1 MRAFVCPA
9 IKFGTQFT
17 LDMARAQKST
27 KTAQRISAQ
36 VSRALREGALYVFG
50 ALALILWYALF
61 TYDINDP
68 SFSQATSTSVVNNS
82 VGRVGAYASGF
93 LFDFFGRPAYL
104 FTIMVF
110 YLGWMLYREQKTQ
123 QILTKMDYTLRISG
137 FFATL
142 VTSCALATL
151 HFSSQGFN
159 ETAGGIIGRIVGEW
173 LESVMKL
180 LGASTLLFVIWVA
193 SISLFLGIS
202 WFNVMDRIGR
212 WCLVA
217 YEQVRIKVGELQD
230 KAEGRRQQAAR
241 QDVLQTEKKRAE
253 GRERPRIEPVMPAL
267 ETSVRAERER
277 QVPLFDPPAAGEL
290 PPLSLL
296 DDPPAQKKGY
306 SEESLEG
313 MSRLV
318 ELKLKDFGVDVEVRS
333 VSPGPIITRFELDP
347 APGVKVSQIANL
359 AKDIA
364 RSLSVVS
371 VRVVEVIP
379 GKSFVGLEIPNE
391 SRQLVTLG
399 EILKSQAYDKSK
411 SPLTLALGKDIGGA
425 SVVADLARMPHL
437 LIAGTT
443 GSGKSVAINAMVL
456 SLLYKTQPEQ
466 VRLIMIDP
474 KMLELSVY
482 EGIPHLLTPVVTDM
496 SEAANA
502 LRWCVAEMDR
512 RYRLMASLGVRNIG
526 GYNRKVKEAI
536 DAGDP
541 IKDPTFTPPPFEDE
555 EKPVEHP
562 TLTPLPYI
570 VVIIDE
576 LADMM
581 MIVGKKVEEIIARLA
596 QKARASGI
604 HMLLATQRPSVDV
617 ITGLI
622 KANIPTRIAFQVSA
636 KVDSRTILDQ
646 MGAENLLGHGDML
659 YLPPG
664 TSLPTRVHG
673 AFVAD
678 HEVHTVVRHLKKSAA
693 PRYVDEI
700 LEGPTG
706 PTPGLAG
713 IDKLPAGGADAEQDP
728 LYDQAVQVVMDTR
741 KASISGVQ
749 RRLKIGYNRAA
760 RMVESMEASGLVGP
774 LQSNGTREIL
784 VPNVA
789 ED

>member
-1 MRAFVCPA
+1 
-9 IKFGTQFT
+9 
-17 LDMARAQKST
+17 MARARKST
-27 KTAQRISAQ
+27 QPPAPGLSAQ
-36 VSRALREGALYVFG
+36 VHRALREGALYVFG
-50 ALALILWYALF
+50 ALALILWFALF
-61 TYDINDP
+61 TYDPADP
-68 SFSQATSTSVVNNS
+68 GFSQATAGAEVQNG
-82 VGRVGAYASGF
+82 VGRVGALVADL
-93 LFDFFGRPAYL
+93 LFNFFGRPAYL
-104 FTIMVF
+104 FTVMVF

-123 QILTKMDYTLRISG
+123 QALTKMDFGLRFGG
-137 FFATL
+137 FLATL
-142 VTSCALATL
+142 ITSCALSTL
-151 HFSSQGFN
+151 HFSPEGFN
-159 ETAGGIIGRIVGEW
+159 ETAGGILGQVVGHS

-180 LGASTLLFVIWVA
+180 LGASTLLFVLWVA
-193 SISLFLGIS
+193 SVSLFLGIS
-202 WFNVMDRIGR
+202 WLNVMDRIGH

-217 YEQVRIKVGELQD
+217 FEKARAKVDELRD
-230 KAEGRRQQAAR
+230 RAEGRRQQAAR
-241 QDVLQTEKKRAE
+241 QDVIEVEKKRTAN
-253 GRERPRIEPVMPAL
+253 RPPPRIEPVIPAL
-267 ETSVRAERER
+267 EPSARAERER
-277 QVPLFDPPAAGEL
+277 QVPLFEPAEAGEL

-296 DDPPAQKKGY
+296 DDPPVQKQGY
-306 SEESLEG
+306 SEESLEA

-318 ELKLKDFGVDVEVRS
+318 ELKLRDFGIEVEVKS
-333 VSPGPIITRFELDP
+333 VSPGPVITRFELDP
-347 APGVKVSQIANL
+347 APGVKVSQIVNL
-359 AKDIA
+359 AKDLA

-379 GKSFVGLEIPNE
+379 GKSYVGLEIPNE
-391 SRQLVTLG
+391 NRQLVTLG
-399 EILKSQAYDKSK
+399 EILKSKAYDKVV
-411 SPLTLALGKDIGGA
+411 SPLTLALGKDIGGN

-456 SLLYKTQPEQ
+456 SILYKTQPEQ

-496 SEAANA
+496 KEVANA

-512 RYRLMASLGVRNIG
+512 RYRLMAALGVRNIG
-526 GYNRKVKEAI
+526 GYNRKVNEAI
-536 DAGDP
+536 AAGEP

-555 EKPVEHP
+555 DKPIEHP
-562 TLTPLPYI
+562 TLTPLPFV

-581 MIVGKKVEEIIARLA
+581 MIVGKKVEELIARLA

-622 KANIPTRIAFQVSA
+622 KANVPSRIAFQVSA
-636 KVDSRTILDQ
+636 RVDSRTILDQ
-646 MGAENLLGHGDML
+646 QGAENLLGHGDML

-664 TSLPTRVHG
+664 TSMPVRVHG

-678 HEVHTVVRHLKKSAA
+678 HEVHAVVRHLKKSGA
-693 PRYVDEI
+693 PRYIDEI
-700 LEGPTG
+700 LDGPAS

-713 IDKLPAGGADAEQDP
+713 IDPAPLEDVDAEQDP
-728 LYDQAVQVVMDTR
+728 LYDQAVQVVMETR

-760 RMVESMEASGLVGP
+760 RMVESMEAAGLVGP
-774 LQSNGTREIL
+774 LQPNGTREIL
-784 VPNVA
+784 VPAAAA

>member
-1 MRAFVCPA
+1 VSLA
-9 IKFGTQFT
+9 IGFETQFT
-17 LDMARAQKST
+17 LDMARAQKNT
-27 KTAQRISAQ
+27 QTAQRLSEQ

-61 TYDINDP
+61 TYDVSDP
-68 SFSQATSTSVVNNS
+68 SWGQVTSTTDVSNG
-82 VGRVGAYASGF
+82 VGRAGAYVSGF

-104 FTIMVF
+104 FTVMVF

-123 QILTKMDYTLRISG
+123 QILTKMDYSLRIGG
-137 FFATL
+137 FVATL
-142 VTSCALATL
+142 ITSCALATL
-151 HFSSQGFN
+151 HFSPQGFN
-159 ETAGGIIGRIVGEW
+159 ETAGGVIGRIVGEW
-173 LESVMKL
+173 LASVMKL

-212 WCLVA
+212 WSLIG
-217 YEQVRIKVGELQD
+217 YEKVRIKIGELQD

-241 QDVLQTEKKRAE
+241 QDVIETEKKRTAK
-253 GRERPRIEPVMPAL
+253 RKPPRIEPVVPTL
-267 ETSVRAERER
+267 ETSVRAEKER

-296 DDPPAQKKGY
+296 DDPPPQKSGY
-306 SEESLEG
+306 SEESLEA

-318 ELKLKDFGVDVEVRS
+318 ELKLKDFGVDVEVKS
-333 VSPGPIITRFELDP
+333 VSPGPVITRFELDP

-371 VRVVEVIP
+371 VRIVEVIP

-391 SRQLVTLG
+391 NRELVTLG
-399 EILKSQAYDKSK
+399 EILKSRAYDDLA
-411 SPLTLALGKDIGGA
+411 SPLTLALGKDIGGQ

-456 SLLYKTQPEQ
+456 SLLYKTQPEH

-496 SEAANA
+496 KEAANA

-512 RYRLMASLGVRNIG
+512 RYRLMSALGVRNIG
-526 GYNRKVKEAI
+526 GYNRKVKAAI
-536 DAGDP
+536 DAGEP

-562 TLTPLPYI
+562 TLTPLPFI

-581 MIVGKKVEEIIARLA
+581 MIVGKKVEEVIARLA

-622 KANIPTRIAFQVSA
+622 KANVPTRIAFQVSA

-646 MGAENLLGHGDML
+646 IGAENLLGHGDML

-664 TSLPTRVHG
+664 TSVPLRVHG

-678 HEVHTVVRHLKKSAA
+678 HEVHSVVRHLKKAGS
-693 PRYVDEI
+693 PRYLDEI
-700 LEGPTG
+700 LDGPQG

-713 IDKLPAGGADAEQDP
+713 IDKMPADSADAEQDP

-760 RMVESMEASGLVGP
+760 RMVESMEAAGLVGP

-784 VPNVA
+784 VPTSK
-789 ED
+789 EE

>member
-1 MRAFVCPA
+1 M
-9 IKFGTQFT
+9 
-17 LDMARAQKST
+17 
-27 KTAQRISAQ
+27 
-36 VSRALREGALYVFG
+36 FG

-61 TYDINDP
+61 TYDVNDP
-68 SFSQATSTSVVNNS
+68 GFSQATSTTQVNNG
-82 VGRVGAYASGF
+82 VGRFGAYVSDF
-93 LFDFFGRPAYL
+93 LFNFFGRPAYL
-104 FTIMVF
+104 VTIMVF
-110 YLGWMLYREQKTQ
+110 YLGWMLYKEQKTQ
-123 QILTKMDYTLRISG
+123 QILTKTDYSLRIGG
-137 FFATL
+137 FAATL
-142 VTSCALATL
+142 ITSCALATL
-151 HFSSQGFN
+151 HFSPQGFN
-159 ETAGGIIGRIVGEW
+159 ETAGGVIGRIVGEW

-202 WFNVMDRIGR
+202 WFNVMDRVGA
-212 WCLVA
+212 WCLVG
-217 YEQVRIKVGELQD
+217 YEKARFKIGELQD
-230 KAEGRRQQAAR
+230 KAEGRRQLAAR
-241 QDVLQTEKKRAE
+241 QDVIETEKKRTAK
-253 GRERPRIEPVMPAL
+253 RTPPRIEPIVPAL
-267 ETSVRAERER
+267 EPSARAEKER

-296 DDPPAQKKGY
+296 DDPPPQKSGY
-306 SEESLEG
+306 SEDSLEA

-318 ELKLKDFGVDVEVRS
+318 ELKLKDFGVDVEVNS
-333 VSPGPIITRFELDP
+333 VSPGPVITRFELDP

-391 SRQLVTLG
+391 NRELVTLG
-399 EILKSQAYDKSK
+399 EILKSRAYDDLA
-411 SPLTLALGKDIGGA
+411 SPLTLALGKDIGGQ

-456 SLLYKTQPEQ
+456 SLLYKTQPEH

-496 SEAANA
+496 KEAANA

-512 RYRLMASLGVRNIG
+512 RYRLMSGLGVRNIG
-526 GYNRKVKEAI
+526 GYNRKVKAAI
-536 DAGDP
+536 AAGEP

-562 TLTPLPYI
+562 TLTPLPFI

-581 MIVGKKVEEIIARLA
+581 MIVGKKVEEVIARLA

-622 KANIPTRIAFQVSA
+622 KANVPTRIAFQVSA

-664 TSLPTRVHG
+664 TSVPLRVHG

-678 HEVHTVVRHLKKSAA
+678 HEVHTVVRHLKKAGA
-693 PRYVDEI
+693 PRYLDEI
-700 LEGPTG
+700 LDGPQG
-706 PTPGLAG
+706 PTPGLTG
-713 IDKLPAGGADAEQDP
+713 IDKLPGDSADAEQDP
-728 LYDQAVQVVMDTR
+728 LYDQAIQVVMDTR

-760 RMVESMEASGLVGP
+760 RMVESMEAAGLVGP
-774 LQSNGTREIL
+774 LQSNGSREIL
-784 VPNVA
+784 VPTSS
-789 ED
+789 EE

>member
-1 MRAFVCPA
+1 
-9 IKFGTQFT
+9 
-17 LDMARAQKST
+17 MARAQKIT
-27 KTAQRISAQ
+27 KTPQAISAQ

-61 TYDINDP
+61 TYDPSDP
-68 SFSQATSTSVVNNS
+68 GFSQATSSGAVNNGIG
-82 VGRVGAYASGF
+82 VVGALVADL
-93 LFDFFGRPAYL
+93 LFNFFGRPAYL
-104 FTIMVF
+104 FTVMVF
-110 YLGWMLYREQKTQ
+110 YFGWMLYREQKTQ

-137 FFATL
+137 FIATL

-151 HFSSQGFN
+151 HFSPDGFN
-159 ETAGGIIGRIVGEW
+159 ETAGGIIGQIVGLR

-202 WFNVMDRIGR
+202 WFSVMDRVGG
-212 WCLVA
+212 WCLAA
-217 YEQVRIKVGELQD
+217 YEQVRFKIGELQD
-230 KAEGRRQQAAR
+230 KAEGRRHQAAR
-241 QDVLQTEKKRAE
+241 QDILQTEKKRTA
-253 GRERPRIEPVMPAL
+253 GRERPRIEPVLPAL
-267 ETSVRAERER
+267 EPSVRAERER
-277 QVPLFDPPAAGEL
+277 QVPLFEPPAAGEL

-296 DDPPAQKKGY
+296 DDPPPQKKGY
-306 SEESLEG
+306 SDESLEG

-347 APGVKVSQIANL
+347 APGVKVSQISNL

-391 SRQLVTLG
+391 NRQLVTLG
-399 EILKSQAYDKSK
+399 EILKSQAYDSSK
-411 SPLTLALGKDIGGA
+411 SPLTLALGKDIGGN

-526 GYNRKVKEAI
+526 GYNRKVKDAI
-536 DAGDP
+536 DSGDP
-541 IKDPTFTPPPFEDE
+541 IKDPTFVWPQIEDE

-678 HEVHTVVRHLKKSAA
+678 HEVHSVVRHLKKSAA
-693 PRYVDEI
+693 PRYLDEI
-700 LEGPTG
+700 LDGPSG
-706 PTPGLAG
+706 PTPGLVG
-713 IDKLPAGGADAEQDP
+713 IDKLPADSADAEQDP

-784 VPNVA
+784 VPKAV

>member
-1 MRAFVCPA
+1 
-9 IKFGTQFT
+9 
-17 LDMARAQKST
+17 MAKARKST
-27 KTAQRISAQ
+27 QPAPGLSAQ
-36 VSRALREGALYVFG
+36 VHRALREGALYVFG
-50 ALALILWYALF
+50 ALAFILWFALF
-61 TYDINDP
+61 TYDPADP
-68 SFSQATSTSVVNNS
+68 GFSQATAGADVQNG
-82 VGRVGAYASGF
+82 VGRVGALVADL
-93 LFDFFGRPAYL
+93 LFNFFGRPAYL
-104 FTIMVF
+104 FTVMVF

-123 QILTKMDYTLRISG
+123 QALTKMDFILRFGG
-137 FFATL
+137 FLATL
-142 VTSCALATL
+142 VTSCALSTL
-151 HFSSQGFN
+151 HFSPLGFN
-159 ETAGGIIGRIVGEW
+159 ETAGGIVGQVVGHS

-180 LGASTLLFVIWVA
+180 LGASTLLFVLWVA
-193 SISLFLGIS
+193 SVSLFLGIS
-202 WFNVMDRIGR
+202 WFNVMDRIGH

-217 YEQVRIKVGELQD
+217 FEKAQHRIGEIRD
-230 KAEGRRQQAAR
+230 RAEGRRQQAAR
-241 QDVLQTEKKRAE
+241 QDIIEVEKKRTA
-253 GRERPRIEPVMPAL
+253 GRPPPRIEPVMPSL
-267 ETSVRAERER
+267 EPSARAERER
-277 QVPLFDPPAAGEL
+277 QVPLFEPSAAGEL

-296 DDPPAQKKGY
+296 DDPPAQKQGY
-306 SEESLEG
+306 SEESLEA

-318 ELKLKDFGVDVEVRS
+318 ELKLRDFGIEVEVKS
-333 VSPGPIITRFELDP
+333 VSPGPVITRFELDP
-347 APGVKVSQIANL
+347 APGVKVSQIVNL
-359 AKDIA
+359 AKDLA

-391 SRQLVTLG
+391 NRQLVTLG
-399 EILKSQAYDKSK
+399 EILKSKAYDKVV
-411 SPLTLALGKDIGGA
+411 SPLTLALGKDIGGN

-456 SLLYKTQPEQ
+456 SILYKTQPEQ

-496 SEAANA
+496 KEAANA

-512 RYRLMASLGVRNIG
+512 RYRLMAALGVRNIG
-526 GYNRKVKEAI
+526 GYNRKVNEAI
-536 DAGDP
+536 AAGEP

-555 EKPVEHP
+555 DKPVEHP
-562 TLTPLPYI
+562 TLTPLPFI

-581 MIVGKKVEEIIARLA
+581 MIVGKKVEELIARLA

-622 KANIPTRIAFQVSA
+622 KANVPTRIAFQVSA

-646 MGAENLLGHGDML
+646 QGAENLLGHGDML

-664 TSLPTRVHG
+664 TSMPVRVHG

-678 HEVHTVVRHLKKSAA
+678 HEVHAVVRHLKKSGT
-693 PRYVDEI
+693 PRYIDEI
-700 LEGPTG
+700 LEGPAG
-706 PTPGLAG
+706 PTPGLTG
-713 IDKLPAGGADAEQDP
+713 IDPAPVDSADAEQDP
-728 LYDQAVQVVMDTR
+728 LYDQAVQVVMETR

-760 RMVESMEASGLVGP
+760 RMVESMEAAGLVGP
-774 LQSNGTREIL
+774 LQPNGTREIL
-784 VPNVA
+784 VPATAA

>member
-1 MRAFVCPA
+1 
-9 IKFGTQFT
+9 
-17 LDMARAQKST
+17 MAKARKST
-27 KTAQRISAQ
+27 QPASGLSAQ
-36 VSRALREGALYVFG
+36 VHRALREGALYVFG
-50 ALALILWYALF
+50 ALAFILWFALF
-61 TYDINDP
+61 TYDPADP
-68 SFSQATSTSVVNNS
+68 GFSQATAGTEIQNG
-82 VGRVGAYASGF
+82 VGRVGALVADL
-93 LFDFFGRPAYL
+93 LFNFFGRPAYL
-104 FTIMVF
+104 FTVMVF

-123 QILTKMDYTLRISG
+123 QALTKTDFVLRFGG
-137 FFATL
+137 FLATL
-142 VTSCALATL
+142 LTSCALSTL
-151 HFSSQGFN
+151 HFSPVGFN
-159 ETAGGIIGRIVGEW
+159 ETAGGIVGQVVGHS

-180 LGASTLLFVIWVA
+180 LGASTLLFVLWVA
-193 SISLFLGIS
+193 SVSLFLGIS
-202 WFNVMDRIGR
+202 WFSVMDRIGH
-212 WCLVA
+212 WCLIA
-217 YEQVRIKVGELQD
+217 FEKAQLRIGKFRD
-230 KAEGRRQQAAR
+230 RAEGRRQQAAR
-241 QDVLQTEKKRAE
+241 QDIIEVEKKRTA
-253 GRERPRIEPVMPAL
+253 GRPPPRIEPVMPSL
-267 ETSVRAERER
+267 EPSARAERER
-277 QVPLFDPPAAGEL
+277 QVPLFEPSAAGEL

-296 DDPPAQKKGY
+296 DDPPAQKQGY
-306 SEESLEG
+306 SEESLEA

-318 ELKLKDFGVDVEVRS
+318 ELKLRDFGIEVEVKS
-333 VSPGPIITRFELDP
+333 VSPGPVITRFELDP
-347 APGVKVSQIANL
+347 APGVKVSQIVNL
-359 AKDIA
+359 AKDLA

-391 SRQLVTLG
+391 NRQLVTLG
-399 EILKSQAYDKSK
+399 EILKSKAYDKVV
-411 SPLTLALGKDIGGA
+411 SPLTLALGKDIGGN

-456 SLLYKTQPEQ
+456 SILYKTQPEQ

-496 SEAANA
+496 KEAANS

-526 GYNRKVKEAI
+526 GYNRKVNEAI
-536 DAGDP
+536 AAGEP

-562 TLTPLPYI
+562 TLTPLPFI

-581 MIVGKKVEEIIARLA
+581 MIVGKKVEELIARLA

-622 KANIPTRIAFQVSA
+622 KANVPTRIAFQVSA

-646 MGAENLLGHGDML
+646 QGAENLLGHGDML

-664 TSLPTRVHG
+664 TSMPVRVHG

-678 HEVHTVVRHLKKSAA
+678 HEVHAVVRHLKKSGT
-693 PRYVDEI
+693 PRYIDEI

-706 PTPGLAG
+706 PTPGLTG
-713 IDKLPAGGADAEQDP
+713 IDPAPLDSADAEQDP
-728 LYDQAVQVVMDTR
+728 LYDQAVQVVMETR

-760 RMVESMEASGLVGP
+760 RMVESMEAAGLVGP
-774 LQSNGTREIL
+774 LQPNGTREIL
-784 VPNVA
+784 VPATAA

>member
-1 MRAFVCPA
+1 
-9 IKFGTQFT
+9 
-17 LDMARAQKST
+17 MARAQKST
-27 KTAQRISAQ
+27 STAQGLSDQ

-61 TYDINDP
+61 TYDISDP
-68 SFSQATSTSVVNNS
+68 GFSQATSSTDVTNG
-82 VGRVGAYASGF
+82 VGRVGAYVSDL
-93 LFDFFGRPAYL
+93 LFSLFGLPAYL
-104 FTIMVF
+104 FTVMIF
-110 YLGWMLYREQKTQ
+110 FLGWMLYREQKTQ
-123 QILTKMDYTLRISG
+123 IIFTKTDYSLRIGG
-137 FFATL
+137 FVATL
-142 VTSCALATL
+142 ITSCALATL
-151 HFSSQGFN
+151 HFSPQGFPQ
-159 ETAGGIIGRIVGEW
+159 TAGGVIGQGVGGW

-202 WFNVMDRIGR
+202 WFSVMDRIGH
-212 WCLVA
+212 WCLVG
-217 YEQVRIKVGELQD
+217 YEKARVKIGELQD
-230 KAEGRRQQAAR
+230 KAEGRRQLAAR
-241 QDVLQTEKKRAE
+241 QDVIETEKKRTAK
-253 GRERPRIEPVMPAL
+253 RKPPRIEPTVPAL
-267 ETSVRAERER
+267 ETSVRAEKER

-290 PPLSLL
+290 PPLNLL
-296 DDPPAQKKGY
+296 DDPPPQKSGY
-306 SEESLEG
+306 SEDSLEA

-318 ELKLKDFGVDVEVRS
+318 ELKLKDFGVEVEVKS
-333 VSPGPIITRFELDP
+333 VSPGPVITRFELDP

-359 AKDIA
+359 SKDIA

-371 VRVVEVIP
+371 VRIVEVIP

-391 SRQLVTLG
+391 NRELVTLG
-399 EILKSQAYDKSK
+399 EILKSRAYDDLA
-411 SPLTLALGKDIGGA
+411 SPLTLALGKDIAGQ

-456 SLLYKTQPEQ
+456 SLLYKTQPEH

-496 SEAANA
+496 KEAANA

-512 RYRLMASLGVRNIG
+512 RYRLMSALGVRNIG
-526 GYNRKVKEAI
+526 GYNRKVQEAI
-536 DAGDP
+536 DAGEP
-541 IKDPTFTPPPFEDE
+541 IKDPTFTPPPLEDE
-555 EKPVEHP
+555 DKPVEHP
-562 TLTPLPYI
+562 TLTPLPFI

-581 MIVGKKVEEIIARLA
+581 MIVGKKVEEVIARLA

-622 KANIPTRIAFQVSA
+622 KANVPTRIAFQVSA

-646 MGAENLLGHGDML
+646 IGAENLLGHGDML

-664 TSLPTRVHG
+664 TSVPLRVHG

-678 HEVHTVVRHLKKSAA
+678 HEVHSVVRHLKKAGQ
-693 PRYVDEI
+693 PRYLDEI
-700 LEGPTG
+700 LDGPQG
-706 PTPGLAG
+706 PTPGLTG
-713 IDKLPAGGADAEQDP
+713 IDKLQGDDADAEQDP

-760 RMVESMEASGLVGP
+760 RMVESMEAAGLVGP
-774 LQSNGTREIL
+774 LQPNGTREIL
-784 VPNVA
+784 VPTTK
-789 ED
+789 EE